1 MFSVVFDV
9 SRWIFRRFIWFLV
22 IVALLWAGY
31 TIKGQ
36 LKGLAD
42 LEATLQYL
50 KVGKSQL
57 EADAKALGEKAGRS
71 ANGLATA
78 AVSQLD
84 ERIHLLEGEIE
95 GKNQK
100 LSDLDGVLSKLNPA
114 TQIDVARLKI
124 EIDLATQELQHL
136 RYLKAIRVQVAGI
149 AQLTQQC
156 NKIRDRHV
164 LEWNAYKTVAASCSS
179 FEASINWSS
188 RWNPFSDASLRLKN
202 LEAERERRSSNTRDL
217 KAQHDQCLANLE
229 RAKRNTKT
237 VQNFVVKSNKAQAAV
252 ADLQSQIATMEEKVA
267 KHWLKPIL
275 LDPLVQ
281 LVPTALG
288 ILAGAIFVPIGIK
301 LVLYFMLAPLA
312 EKQSFICLQP
322 NEGLSG
328 AAPQPESKSEV
339 SLALEI
345 APEAELVVLPAHLGV
360 APDRCSTRGRWV
372 LNKRFVLTSLAAGMY
387 NLTEVRADQSF
398 TAKVSV
404 GNEYFGELQR
414 FEVGEGESVCLRPS
428 NLVGIVQKRNSPV
441 RVTSHWRLGS
451 LQAWLTFQLRY
462 LVFHGPATMFIKG
475 GRGVRVQSANES
487 SAIEQ
492 TSTLGFS
499 AHLNYS
505 TARTETFMAY
515 IGGHKG
521 LLRDRFSGP
530 GGYFIYEEMPA
541 PSRKGGLS
549 GRGLEGVFDT
559 VLKIFGI

>member
-9 SRWIFRRFIWFLV
+9 SRWAFRRFIWFLV

-57 EADAKALGEKAGRS
+57 EGEAKALGEKAERS
-71 ANGLATA
+71 ANSLTTA

-100 LSDLDGVLSKLNPA
+100 LADLDGVLSKLNPA
-114 TQIDVARLKI
+114 TQVDVARLKI

-164 LEWNAYKTVAASCSS
+164 LEWNAYKVVAVRCSS
-179 FEASINWSS
+179 LEASNDWPS
-188 RWNPFSDASLRLKN
+188 RWNPFSDASQQLKSC
-202 LEAERERRSSNTRDL
+202 EEERNWRSSNTRDL
-217 KAQHDQCLANLE
+217 KAQHDQCLLNLE
-229 RAKRNTKT
+229 RAKRNTGL
-237 VQNFVVKSNKAQAAV
+237 VQNFVLKRNKTQAAL
-252 ADLQSQIATMEEKVA
+252 ADLQSQIDTMEEKVA

-288 ILAGAIFVPIGIK
+288 LLAGAIFVPFGIK
-301 LVLYFMLAPLA
+301 LVLYFVLAPQA

-322 NEGLSG
+322 NERLG
-328 AAPQPESKSEV
+328 ESVRQTENKSEV
-339 SLALEI
+339 SLAVEI
-345 APEAELVVLPAHLGV
+345 APDAELVVLPAYLGI
-360 APDRCSTRGRWV
+360 APNRCITRGRWV

-404 GNEYFGELQR
+404 GHEYFGELQR

-451 LQAWLTFQLRY
+451 LQAWLTMQLRY
-462 LVFHGPATMFIKG
+462 LVFHGPATMLIKG
-475 GRGVRVQSANES
+475 GRGVRVEPADES

-521 LLRDRFSGP
+521 LLRDRFSGRS
-530 GGYFIYEEMPA
+530 GYFIYEEMPD
-541 PSRKGGLS
+541 PSRKAGIS
-549 GRGLEGVFDT
+549 GKGLEGVLDT